1 MLTNAIEGSFREISN
16 GLISAVCMASLV
28 DTFLNEMDLSSMYL
42 SDPVSSR
49 SSLDLWYSN
58 VGVEVSGKK
67 MTRSTKTKLDSHNN
81 SHMDHR
87 HLLMIR
93 REDIGAEKGDSPFD
107 NNGEA

>member
-1 MLTNAIEGSFREISN
+1 MLTNAIEGSLREISN

-28 DTFLNEMDLSSMYL
+28 DTFLNVMDLSSTYF

-49 SSLDLWYSN
+49 RSLDLWYSN

-67 MTRSTKTKLDSHNN
+67 MTKSTKTKLDNHNS

-87 HLLMIR
+87 HLWMIR
-93 REDIGAEKGDSPFD
+93 RDGIGAEQGDSPFH
-107 NNGEA
+107 NN